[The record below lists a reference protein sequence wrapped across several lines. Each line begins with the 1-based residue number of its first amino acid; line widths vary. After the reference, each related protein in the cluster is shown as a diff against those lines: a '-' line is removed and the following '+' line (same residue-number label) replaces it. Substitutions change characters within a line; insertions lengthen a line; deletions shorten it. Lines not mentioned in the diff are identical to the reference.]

1 MCAEVTCKQCSR
13 PSWKGCGCT
22 WSRCWATS
30 PRKTGAS
37 AVLARRPRDDA
48 GSDDDH
54 VFEVEVGVCAGRSW
68 RCDLGHATMRGTLPG
83 SVLHLTEGMKV
94 DSQQWDERYSGDEL
108 VWTSTPNQFLVAE
121 VVGLPA
127 GRAVDL
133 ACGEGRNSIW
143 LAEQGWKVTGVD
155 FSPVGL
161 AKAKRFADLWG
172 VEVTWVESAVE
183 NWTPPP
189 DGFDL
194 VAVLYLQVPQPAR
207 SAALAIAASA
217 VASGGTLLVVAHDV
231 DNLIRGQG
239 GPQNPDVLYRVS
251 EVTEAA
257 VEAGLTVE
265 RAEQA
270 TRVVDADDG
279 PRDAVDTVVR
289 AVNVRQRFL

>member
-1 MCAEVTCKQCSR
+1 ME
-13 PSWKGCGCT
+13 
-22 WSRCWATS
+22 
-30 PRKTGAS
+30 
-37 AVLARRPRDDA
+37 
-48 GSDDDH
+48 
-54 VFEVEVGVCAGRSW
+54 
-68 RCDLGHATMRGTLPG
+68 
-83 SVLHLTEGMKV
+83 
-94 DSQQWDERYSGDEL
+94 SQQWDERYSGDEL

-231 DNLIRGQG
+231 DNLIRGHG

-270 TRVVDADDG
+270 TRGVDTDDG

>member
-1 MCAEVTCKQCSR
+1 VT
-13 PSWKGCGCT
+13 
-22 WSRCWATS
+22 
-30 PRKTGAS
+30 
-37 AVLARRPRDDA
+37 
-48 GSDDDH
+48 
-54 VFEVEVGVCAGRSW
+54 
-68 RCDLGHATMRGTLPG
+68 
-83 SVLHLTEGMKV
+83 V

-121 VVGLPA
+121 AVGLPA

-143 LAEQGWKVTGVD
+143 LAEQGWDVIGVD

-172 VEVTWVESAVE
+172 VQVTWVESAVE
-183 NWTPPP
+183 DWTPPP

-194 VAVLYLQVPQPAR
+194 VAMLYLQLPQPAR
-207 SAALAIAASA
+207 SAALEPAASA
-217 VASGGTLLVVAHDV
+217 VAPGGTLLVIAHDV
-231 DNLIRGQG
+231 DNLTRGHG
-239 GPQNPDVLYRVS
+239 GPPNPDVLYRVS

-257 VEAGLTVE
+257 VHAGLTVE

-270 TRVVDADDG
+270 IRVVDTDDG

-289 AVNVRQRFL
+289 AKRNS